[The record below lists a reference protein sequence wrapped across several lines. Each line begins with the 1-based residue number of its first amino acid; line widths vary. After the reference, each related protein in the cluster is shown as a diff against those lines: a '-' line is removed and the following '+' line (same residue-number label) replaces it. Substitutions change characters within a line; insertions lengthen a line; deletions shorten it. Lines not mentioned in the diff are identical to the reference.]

1 MSSAQSRGLVGNTLA
16 LTSAVAFAVANAS
29 ASIAFYG
36 GSNPPTLAATRFI
49 LPTVLLVA
57 WLRVQGNSLWL
68 SRRDGWI
75 AVGLGVITAAYSWA
89 LLGAIGTVPLS
100 LAILIFYL
108 FPLVAAVIV
117 GVCGWET
124 ISWTT
129 IAAIF
134 VALIGLAL
142 ALDPR
147 VGNHNALGI
156 SLAFGASVGLGA
168 VVAVS
173 GRLLRAGDSR
183 RVTLYMAGVSAALLI
198 ALCASRGDFALPV
211 TATGWFGFL
220 GAAILYA
227 FAIIAFFMAVS
238 IIGPMRTSL
247 LCYAEPVASA
257 GLGVMVLGEVLT
269 IVQTAG
275 IALVVGSLVGA
286 TLWQQR
292 ALPR

>member
-1 MSSAQSRGLVGNTLA
+1 MSSARSRGLIGNTLA
-16 LTSAVAFAVANAS
+16 LTSAIAFAVSNAS
-29 ASIAFYG
+29 ASVAFYG

-49 LPTVLLVA
+49 LPTVVLVV
-57 WLRVQGNSLWL
+57 WLRFRGNSLWL
-68 SRRDGWI
+68 SSRDGWI
-75 AVGLGVITAAYSWA
+75 AVGLGAITAAYSWA
-89 LLGAIGTVPLS
+89 LLGAIGTIPLS

-117 GVCGWET
+117 GVRGWET

-129 IAAIF
+129 IASIF

-142 ALDPR
+142 ALDLR
-147 VGNHNALGI
+147 VGNHDTLGI
-156 SLAFGASVGLGA
+156 ALAFSASIGLGT

-173 GRLLRAGDSR
+173 GQVLRTGNSR
-183 RVTLYMAGVSAALLI
+183 RVTLYMAGVSATLLI
-198 ALCASRGDFALPV
+198 ALCALRGDFALPA
-211 TATGWFGFL
+211 TATGWLGFS

-257 GLGVMVLGEVLT
+257 GLGVMALGEVLT
-269 IVQTAG
+269 LVQVVG

-292 ALPR
+292 AK